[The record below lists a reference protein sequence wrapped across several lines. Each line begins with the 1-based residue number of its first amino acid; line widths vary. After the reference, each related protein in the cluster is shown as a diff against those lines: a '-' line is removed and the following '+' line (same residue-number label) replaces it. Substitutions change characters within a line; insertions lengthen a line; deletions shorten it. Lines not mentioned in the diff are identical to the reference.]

1 MQGKDL
7 SKKKMRWNYFY
18 DDKVS
23 IFTKI
28 AERYDWKIIGKPML
42 LSGGFM
48 HKMYRIDTQ
57 QGTFALKL
65 LNPFVMQR
73 ETAMD
78 NFAKAERIELLLEQQ
93 GVPILPALS
102 LDGRKMQEVDGEH
115 FYLFDYFPGKAL
127 QGNEITAYHCKEM
140 EKVLAEIH
148 SIDKKYENEV
158 FCEMSIDW
166 NFYLAEMK
174 NTDTKLYAMLKDALP
189 VIQDSQNKGN
199 QARKKLPP
207 IVSICHNDM
216 DCKNVLWNGNDYRII
231 DLECLSYSNPFMEL
245 FELALC
251 WSGYEDCKIDF
262 QLFQSFLQGYKNAD
276 GNMPVDWETLYDCD
290 NGRLEWLEYNIKRVL
305 GIDCGA
311 DEKEIGIKQVEETLH
326 HIIYYFNMRDQIL
339 EHCSV

>member
-1 MQGKDL
+1 MQGKNL
-7 SKKKMRWNYFY
+7 SKKMRWNYFY

-48 HKMYRIDTQ
+48 HKMYKIDTQ

-78 NFAKAERIELLLEQQ
+78 NFAKAERIEFLLEQQ

-140 EKVLAEIH
+140 GMIIALLI
-148 SIDKKYENEV
+148 
-158 FCEMSIDW
+158 W
-166 NFYLAEMK
+166 NAYLIA
-174 NTDTKLYAMLKDALP
+174 T
-189 VIQDSQNKGN
+189 
-199 QARKKLPP
+199 R
-207 IVSICHNDM
+207 
-216 DCKNVLWNGNDYRII
+216 LWN
-231 DLECLSYSNPFMEL
+231 CLNWHCAGQDM
-245 FELALC
+245 
-251 WSGYEDCKIDF
+251 KIAKLIF
-262 QLFQSFLQGYKNAD
+262 S
-276 GNMPVDWETLYDCD
+276 
-290 NGRLEWLEYNIKRVL
+290 
-305 GIDCGA
+305 
-311 DEKEIGIKQVEETLH
+311 
-326 HIIYYFNMRDQIL
+326 YFNLFYRGTKMPMGICPWIGKYCMISITVD
-339 EHCSV
+339 

>member
-28 AERYDWKIIGKPML
+28 AEKYDWKIIGKPML

-140 EKVLAEIH
+140 GKVLAEIH

-199 QARKKLPP
+199 QARKNSPQSYQSAIMIWTAKMFSGTGMIIALL
-207 IVSICHNDM
+207 IWNAYLIATR
-216 DCKNVLWNGNDYRII
+216 LWN
-231 DLECLSYSNPFMEL
+231 CLNWHCAGQDM
-245 FELALC
+245 
-251 WSGYEDCKIDF
+251 KIA
-262 QLFQSFLQGYKNAD
+262 K
-276 GNMPVDWETLYDCD
+276 
-290 NGRLEWLEYNIKRVL
+290 
-305 GIDCGA
+305 
-311 DEKEIGIKQVEETLH
+311 
-326 HIIYYFNMRDQIL
+326 
-339 EHCSV
+339 